1 MISVYDI
8 GNEAYTANG
17 NAVLHPLSCVATEDA
32 GGSYEIALT
41 EPIRAGGG
49 WTHLVCGAII
59 KVPVPVPTIQDAY
72 VGQDVDVYKTTESTA
87 VRSGT
92 SEPSTITYPTW
103 SQYNTYSVG
112 SKVTS
117 DNKNYQCIYWDP
129 NDTHRA
135 DSPAGNPAWWK
146 QIART
151 TPGSPILITLNAD
164 TEVYYV
170 DDAGSGWYE
179 ISTKN
184 GITGYAKTSQ
194 LTFVRHE
201 TVEPIPPREVEDQ
214 LFRIYKVVI
223 SNDRRECVVNARH
236 VSYDLSGVL
245 LGECNISLAV
255 PALAIAR
262 IQDAFMI
269 SYRGEIATNMTGDEN
284 GTYTGD
290 LSGKNGTA
298 GFLDPDKGMIPY
310 FRGKLIRDNWDLFLM
325 KNDMEDRGFRITYGV
340 NMRGVTWTRNSD
352 NVINRIFPVAKTA
365 DGEDLVLP
373 EQFVDSPNISSWP
386 VIRMERL
393 KVDGQIGKDDGTGTE
408 TTWTE
413 ETLLAQMRTKAG
425 ERFSVDHVDAINVE
439 VQVDFTILG
448 DTEEYKQYKD
458 LQKVYLY
465 DMVRVQDPNVG
476 LELQLQVSQTQ
487 FDCIAERYVGI
498 KVGNVFDYG
507 GRTVFGYNIGD
518 DAIAYEKISLEAI
531 RKIQN
536 GVNNN

>member
-1 MISVYDI
+1 
-8 GNEAYTANG
+8 
-17 NAVLHPLSCVATEDA
+17 
-32 GGSYEIALT
+32 
-41 EPIRAGGG
+41 
-49 WTHLVCGAII
+49 
-59 KVPVPVPTIQDAY
+59 
-72 VGQDVDVYKTTESTA
+72 
-87 VRSGT
+87 
-92 SEPSTITYPTW
+92 
-103 SQYNTYSVG
+103 
-112 SKVTS
+112 
-117 DNKNYQCIYWDP
+117 
-129 NDTHRA
+129 
-135 DSPAGNPAWWK
+135 
-146 QIART
+146 
-151 TPGSPILITLNAD
+151 
-164 TEVYYV
+164 V
-170 DDAGSGWYE
+170 DDASSGWYE

-201 TVEPIPPREVEDQ
+201 TVQPIPPREVEDQ

-223 SNDRRECVVNARH
+223 NNDRRECVVNARH

-245 LGECNISLAV
+245 LGECNISLAA

-269 SYRGEIATNMTGDEN
+269 PYRGEIATNMTGDEN

-290 LSGKNGTA
+290 LGGKNGTA

-325 KNDMEDRGFRITYGV
+325 KNDIADRGFRITYGV

-352 NVINRIFPVAKTA
+352 NMINRIFPVAKTA

-408 TTWTE
+408 TVWTE
-413 ETLLAQMRTKAG
+413 ETLLAHMRTKAG

-439 VQVDFTILG
+439 VQVDFTNLG

-465 DMVRVQDPNVG
+465 DLVRVNDPNVG
-476 LELQLQVSQTQ
+476 LNLQLQVSQTQ

-498 KVGNVFDYG
+498 RVGNVFDYG

-518 DAIAYEKISLEAI
+518 DAIAYEKISLEAV
-531 RKIQN
+531 RKIQS
-536 GVNNN
+536 GVNTNNN